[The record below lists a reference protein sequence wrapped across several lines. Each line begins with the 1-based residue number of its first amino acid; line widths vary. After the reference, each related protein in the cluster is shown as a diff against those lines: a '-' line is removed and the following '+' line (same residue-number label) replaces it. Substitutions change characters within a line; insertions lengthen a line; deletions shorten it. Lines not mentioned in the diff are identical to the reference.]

1 MLNINDNKWKDIAQ
15 AINDTTLTVLGKK
28 PKHRFHVNDDIARLS
43 KQQQEMRLKIENVTD
58 NTTKNSLRKDRNEI
72 MRTINQKLKELDKQ
86 KLENRL
92 EEIKSS
98 KSDSSR
104 MTEGFTIIKKE
115 QDAIIT
121 AHFRKQFSKNTQVLI
136 KIHSQPTAMNQPF
149 TTEEMKSAIRS
160 LQNNKS

>member
-15 AINDTTLTVLGKK
+15 AINDTALTVLGKK

-121 AHFRKQFSKNTQVLI
+121 ARFRKQFSKNTQVLI

>member
-15 AINDTTLTVLGKK
+15 AINDTALTVLGKK

-72 MRTINQKLKELDKQ
+72 MRTINQKFKELDKQ

-104 MTEGFTIIKKE
+104 MTEGFTSIKKE